1 MDRKSLWEVYDD
13 SQLQELEK
21 LSADYRMF
29 LDKGKTERECIRE
42 TVKMAKEAG
51 YRDLK
56 EIL

>member
-42 TVKMAKEAG
+42 TVKMAKEA
-51 YRDLK
+51 
-56 EIL
+56 